1 MAKRKNKGLGIGALL
16 NSIDADIDVNSK
28 KELVGNLS
36 NTVAM
41 ISLDTIEVNPFQPRV
56 DFEPEALQELSDS
69 ISVHGL
75 IQPITVRHLGN
86 GKYQLI
92 SGERRL
98 RASKMAQ
105 LKEVPAYVRVA
116 NDQEMLEMALIEN
129 IQRQELNPI
138 EIAITYGRLMR
149 ECDLTH
155 KQLAERMGKG
165 RATVSNFVRLLNL
178 PEVVQKSLKLGDISM
193 GHAKVLLG
201 LDDIALQ
208 LAVYND
214 ILIKKLSVRQA
225 ESLVLTYKGKK
236 ASDKPTN
243 RLPLA
248 HQKVQD
254 DLTNFLNTKV
264 SLSTSTNGKGKI
276 VINFNSNEDLNRILD
291 ILDK

>member
-16 NSIDADIDVNSK
+16 NSIDTDIDVNK

-36 NTVAM
+36 NSVAK
-41 ISLDTIEVNPFQPRV
+41 IDLDTIEVNPFQPRV

-165 RATVSNFVRLLNL
+165 RATVSNFIRLLNL
-178 PEVVQKSLKLGDISM
+178 PEVIQKSLKLGDISM

-225 ESLVLTYKGKK
+225 EALVLAHKGKK
-236 ASDKPTN
+236 SSNKSSQ
-243 RLPLA
+243 RLPVA

-254 DLTNFLNTKV
+254 DLTNYFNTKV
-264 SLSTSTNGKGKI
+264 SLSASQNGKGKI
-276 VINFNSNEDLNRILD
+276 VINFNNNEDLNRILD